1 MLKYNYYIIWY
12 KMLIIDSREHKL
24 IELIKSIP
32 NFNIQYVIQQLQIGD
47 IIIQYKMPTGK
58 PNNNTN
64 TTNYIFN
71 IIVERKY
78 ITDMIASVK
87 DGRYKEQKIRL
98 IAECVKPNIDI
109 LTNDISITNDITTNI
124 IHCKLACYIIEG
136 LQSNLRMQQEKTILI
151 GSIISSVFRDK
162 LPILRT
168 NTLQQTLDMIVRL
181 HDRLAFDYTDFF
193 TILKPTQMP
202 ISIPIPI
209 NTITNDIAITT
220 LTAITPLPIQDTPQD
235 IINNNNN
242 ININNKLAENMYL
255 QSIKKCKKDNMT
267 PQLWAQMC
275 YMNIPGISNIIAIK
289 IAEIYPTIKLLL
301 LAYEKCSNETE
312 KDLLLANI
320 VLDNTETSTITNS
333 KHNRNNRHIGNV
345 ISKRVC
351 EYVNM

>member
-1 MLKYNYYIIWY
+1 
-12 KMLIIDSREHKL
+12 MLIIDARDHKL

-58 PNNNTN
+58 PNNKINKTNNTDII
-64 TTNYIFN
+64 NYTFN

-98 IAECVKPNIDI
+98 TAECVKPNIDI
-109 LTNDISITNDITTNI
+109 LTNEISITNDITTNI

-136 LQSNLRMQQEKTILI
+136 LQSNLRMQQEKTILN
-151 GSIISSVFRDK
+151 GSIISSIFRDK

-168 NTLQQTLDMIVRL
+168 NTLQETLDMIVRL
-181 HDRLAFDYTDFF
+181 HDRLVFDYTDFF
-193 TILKPTQMP
+193 TILK
-202 ISIPIPI
+202 SIPSPVPIPI
-209 NTITNDIAITT
+209 NTITNDITNDITIPT
-220 LTAITPLPIQDTPQD
+220 ITPIPIQDTPQD
-235 IINNNNN
+235 IINNNINN
-242 ININNKLAENMYL
+242 NINNKLAENMYL

-312 KDLLLANI
+312 KDLLLAHI

>member
-1 MLKYNYYIIWY
+1 
-12 KMLIIDSREHKL
+12 MLIIDAREHKL

-32 NFNIQYVIQQLQIGD
+32 KFNIQYVIQQLQIGD

-58 PNNNTN
+58 PNNKINKTNNTDII
-64 TTNYIFN
+64 NYTFN
-71 IIVERKY
+71 IIIERKY

-98 IAECVKPNIDI
+98 TAECVKPNIDI
-109 LTNDISITNDITTNI
+109 LTNEISITNDITNI

-136 LQSNLRMQQEKTILI
+136 LQSNLRMQQEKTILN
-151 GSIISSVFRDK
+151 GSIISSLFRDK

-168 NTLQQTLDMIVRL
+168 NTLQETLDIIIRL
-181 HDRLAFDYTDFF
+181 HDRLVFDYTDFF
-193 TILKPTQMP
+193 TILKPITMP
-202 ISIPIPI
+202 VPIQISS
-209 NTITNDIAITT
+209 ITNDITIINDIITT
-220 LTAITPLPIQDTPQD
+220 TNIPIQDTNQE

-242 ININNKLAENMYL
+242 VKLAENMYL

-267 PQLWAQMC
+267 PQLWVQMC

-289 IAEIYPTIKLLL
+289 IAEHYPTIKLLL

-320 VLDNTETSTITNS
+320 VLDNTETSTINTTIITTN
-333 KHNRNNRHIGNV
+333 KHHKNNRHIGNV
-345 ISKRVC
+345 ISKRVK

>member
-1 MLKYNYYIIWY
+1 
-12 KMLIIDSREHKL
+12 MLIIDAREHKL

-58 PNNNTN
+58 PNNKINKTNNTDII
-64 TTNYIFN
+64 NYTFN

-109 LTNDISITNDITTNI
+109 LTNEISITNDITNI

-136 LQSNLRMQQEKTILI
+136 LQSNLRMQQEKTILN
-151 GSIISSVFRDK
+151 GSIISSIFRDK

-168 NTLQQTLDMIVRL
+168 NTLQETLDMIVRL
-181 HDRLAFDYTDFF
+181 HDRLVFDYTDFF
-193 TILKPTQMP
+193 TILKSNPTPVPM
-202 ISIPIPI
+202 PI
-209 NTITNDIAITT
+209 NTITNDITNDITIPT
-220 LTAITPLPIQDTPQD
+220 ITPIPIQDTPQD
-235 IINNNNN
+235 IINNNINN
-242 ININNKLAENMYL
+242 NINNKLAENMYL

-312 KDLLLANI
+312 KDLLLAHI

>member
-1 MLKYNYYIIWY
+1 
-12 KMLIIDSREHKL
+12 MLIIDAREHKL

-58 PNNNTN
+58 PNNKTNKINNTDII
-64 TTNYIFN
+64 NYTFN

-98 IAECVKPNIDI
+98 TAECVKPNIDI
-109 LTNDISITNDITTNI
+109 LTNEISITNDITNI

-136 LQSNLRMQQEKTILI
+136 LQSNLRMQQEKTILN
-151 GSIISSVFRDK
+151 GSIISSIFRDK

-168 NTLQQTLDMIVRL
+168 NTLQETLDMIVRL
-181 HDRLAFDYTDFF
+181 HDRLVFDYTDFF
-193 TILKPTQMP
+193 TILKPNPTPVPM
-202 ISIPIPI
+202 PI
-209 NTITNDIAITT
+209 NTITNDITNDITIPT
-220 LTAITPLPIQDTPQD
+220 ITPIPIQDTPQD
-235 IINNNNN
+235 IINNNINN
-242 ININNKLAENMYL
+242 NINNKLAENMYL

-312 KDLLLANI
+312 KDLLLAHI
-320 VLDNTETSTITNS
+320 VLDNTEASTITNN
-333 KHNRNNRHIGNV
+333 KHHRTNRHIGNV